1 MPYINEA
8 KEAFGLDPL
17 EVLGVL
23 RSKISTFAQFVK
35 YTLPKR
41 TAIVENDYG
50 FTVMDTIIFERED
63 IAKSLENCVPDGND
77 FRPQPQSILDYRPNS
92 DSAEEFET
100 LASEVLKK
108 IGLEV

>member
-1 MPYINEA
+1 LLCRLFRP
-8 KEAFGLDPL
+8 PL
-17 EVLGVL
+17 LSNHYL
-23 RSKISTFAQFVK
+23 
-35 YTLPKR
+35 
-41 TAIVENDYG
+41 
-50 FTVMDTIIFERED
+50 IFERED

-92 DSAEEFET
+92 DSAKEFET